1 MIMIGQDRRPLHI
14 VNQTEQSSV
23 LGSLTNR
30 SKTKSKGLFARQ
42 TTAGTKSNSQRPSP
56 QTASMDLAKAALQT
70 PKIIDLSKN

>member
-42 TTAGTKSNSQRPSP
+42 TAGTKSNSQRPSP
-56 QTASMDLAKAALQT
+56 QAASMDLAKAALQT